1 MPDFVIKK
9 KKKKDYV
16 QFTCRIEPELLE
28 TVKRTVLDY
37 NLPSINEFINDCIK
51 YSLEN
56 MKIIDEDEEE

>member
-16 QFTCRIEPELLE
+16 QFTCRIEPEILE

-37 NLPSINEFINDCIK
+37 NLPSIITHSETV
-51 YSLEN
+51 YA
-56 MKIIDEDEEE
+56 KIALRII